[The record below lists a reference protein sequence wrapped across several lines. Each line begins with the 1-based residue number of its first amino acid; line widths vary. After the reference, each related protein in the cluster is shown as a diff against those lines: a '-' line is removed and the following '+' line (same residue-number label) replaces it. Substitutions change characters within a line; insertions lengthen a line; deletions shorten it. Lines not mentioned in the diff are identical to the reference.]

1 MSAGR
6 PALLAIC
13 ALGFF
18 CVGCNSS
25 VEREGTGKLIGWSRM
40 PLEHARFFQLWEKG
54 TDRALVTFGPGGER
68 DTTGMHFIVNI
79 QQPDHPAGST
89 LLGAEV
95 SRIALSSTT
104 LAPFVL
110 LLGQE
115 EAIAGCAHADM
126 LKAPALTA
134 RAKAGTLQ
142 ELARGDGLDR
152 ERLALLNAQV
162 LFTDPFSANA
172 TKGMASMPP
181 QCVVAEYLEQDPLGR
196 AEWIKAFGAVL
207 GKSAHADSVYA
218 AITMR
223 YYEAAALVPE
233 NTKRPAVFF
242 GSAWRGVWSV
252 PSGNSYMAKLIQDA
266 GGRYLF
272 ADKLAQG
279 NSDLDMETVMLRG
292 QEAEWWGRVLDQ
304 QRPVD
309 MQDVAGGESRI
320 AYLPALVGR
329 RGFYANSAESD
340 IFGQAVLEPDVQL
353 RDLIDIFHP
362 ELNTGRKPVYFR
374 RVQ

>member
-126 LKAPALTA
+126 LKAPALDRT
-134 RAKAGTLQ
+134 RESRNVAGAGPWRWAGPRTI
-142 ELARGDGLDR
+142 G
-152 ERLALLNAQV
+152 
-162 LFTDPFSANA
+162 
-172 TKGMASMPP
+172 
-181 QCVVAEYLEQDPLGR
+181 VAER
-196 AEWIKAFGAVL
+196 ASAVHGPVQRQCYKRHGFHASPVRSGGVL
-207 GKSAHADSVYA
+207 GTGSIGPGGVDQGIRCRFGQKCLCGQRLCGYYNALPSKQQRLFQKIRNVRQCSSGALGGVYG
-218 AITMR
+218 
-223 YYEAAALVPE
+223 PC
-233 NTKRPAVFF
+233 
-242 GSAWRGVWSV
+242 
-252 PSGNSYMAKLIQDA
+252 
-266 GGRYLF
+266 
-272 ADKLAQG
+272 
-279 NSDLDMETVMLRG
+279 LRG
-292 QEAEWWGRVLDQ
+292 TATW
-304 QRPVD
+304 P
-309 MQDVAGGESRI
+309 S
-320 AYLPALVGR
+320 
-329 RGFYANSAESD
+329 
-340 IFGQAVLEPDVQL
+340 
-353 RDLIDIFHP
+353 
-362 ELNTGRKPVYFR
+362 
-374 RVQ
+374 